1 MDHSRLPSGS
11 GASTSKKRRPAA
23 GLHTGLLVGDGE
35 TDDDELPPRVKI
47 LGEGEESDPEKDS
60 DMSDLEVGSFSLFNR
75 RDWTLRPTGYS
86 FPFEVVG

>member
-60 DMSDLEVGSFSLFNR
+60 DMSDLEVGSFFSSQPPLLDSPSHRLFLSL
-75 RDWTLRPTGYS
+75 
-86 FPFEVVG
+86 